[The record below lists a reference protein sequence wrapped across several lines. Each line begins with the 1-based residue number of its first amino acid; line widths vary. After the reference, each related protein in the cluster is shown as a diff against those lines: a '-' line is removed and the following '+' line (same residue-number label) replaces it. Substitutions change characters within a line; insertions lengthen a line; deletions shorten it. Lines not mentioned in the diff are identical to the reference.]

1 MVIARESLVV
11 LPSTFACWHFSL
23 GTCVGCS
30 PEKIGLH
37 PVVSKFG
44 GFIVNMFSQSS
55 TQFQR
60 GNFNSSY
67 TTALTVLEGQPS
79 SGVFV
84 KFLSLLRTV
93 RNDYS

>member
-1 MVIARESLVV
+1 MLAFFTGHV
-11 LPSTFACWHFSL
+11 
-23 GTCVGCS
+23 GGVGCS
-30 PEKIGLH
+30 PEKNRFTSGCLL
-37 PVVSKFG
+37 VVSKFG

-79 SGVFV
+79 SGVFA

-93 RNDYS
+93 RHDYS